1 MTCPFSFLADRGLGK
16 CGISSLFAW
25 FVLNCGWCVSKNPA
39 VGPEFPEAEPQ
50 GMSGR
55 AFPQGNRWSQG
66 FLRCGVRGGPVGG
79 RRPEGNRDG
88 ARLRSPPR
96 FHGRRC
102 RPGDGTGHRA
112 ISPAGVLV
120 RTVHGLF
127 SAAPVR
133 AGRTTFLYRPERKSR
148 AGGGRIEMR
157 SRRPF
162 ANGRP
167 PGPAASGTDVSPAF
181 RGRRTAEFR
190 IRSRAPRSGGRRRGG
205 RGRAA
210 PARRETAAAWP
221 RGGCGLG
228 RQGGRG
234 NKKSRAPTG
243 SGPGFAARRIGDLNP
258 GRA

>member
-1 MTCPFSFLADRGLGK
+1 MTCHFSFLADRGLGK

-133 AGRTTFLYRPERKSR
+133 AGGRRFSTDRK
-148 AGGGRIEMR
+148 E
-157 SRRPF
+157 
-162 ANGRP
+162 N
-167 PGPAASGTDVSPAF
+167 PGPAAAVSRCGADGRSRTGDRPVPPL
-181 RGRRTAEFR
+181 RGRT
-190 IRSRAPRSGGRRRGG
+190 SRPRSAAGGPRNSGSGVVRRGPAAGVAVGAGGLPRRAGKRRRPGPGAGAAWGGRAVGATRRAGPRQGRGPASQRGG
-205 RGRAA
+205 
-210 PARRETAAAWP
+210 
-221 RGGCGLG
+221 
-228 RQGGRG
+228 
-234 NKKSRAPTG
+234 
-243 SGPGFAARRIGDLNP
+243 SGI
-258 GRA
+258 